1 MIRYHVNQLKELTCK
16 SAILQLKD
24 TIIYLLNNLVLHT
37 QLQILIVVP
46 TQIVLRI
53 SITHKQCSEN
63 DFLFNN
69 FSTLFTKFLPNSQ
82 NTINLSEFA
91 DFGQN

>member
-1 MIRYHVNQLKELTCK
+1 MIRYHVNQQKEVICNI
-16 SAILQLKD
+16 AIKRHY
-24 TIIYLLNNLVLHT
+24 YLLIK
-37 QLQILIVVP
+37 QLGTTYSVANFNCSAYSNSA
-46 TQIVLRI
+46 I